1 MTTRVQSLLAALDG
15 REGHIKPSIPSFH
28 MNSPPP
34 FLFHHPFA
42 YFTTILHT
50 VARKTH
56 FVQKLLL
63 KLFDGVFYRAGSYG
77 RLCYTERTLHDNAIR
92 TLSSSLSNLLAGRM
106 AQLFS
111 ETLGVSWT
119 TSPAIHSKPSG
130 RPLCRPRGL
139 NLNNWRRYSTCIRP
153 PYRQHSHVQL

>member
-15 REGHIKPSIPSFH
+15 RGGHIKTSIPSFH

-56 FVQKLLL
+56 SVQKLLL
-63 KLFDGVFYRAGSYG
+63 KLFDGVFYRADSYG
-77 RLCYTERTLHDNAIR
+77 RLRYTQRTRHNNTIR
-92 TLSSSLSNLLAGRM
+92 TLSSSLSNLSAGRM
-106 AQLFS
+106 AQLLS
-111 ETLGVSWT
+111 ETPGV
-119 TSPAIHSKPSG
+119 
-130 RPLCRPRGL
+130 
-139 NLNNWRRYSTCIRP
+139 
-153 PYRQHSHVQL
+153 